1 MKSVSKIA
9 LGVVL
14 ALGGASVVATA
25 PATAAK
31 EKKEEAKQKE
41 MKLSKEERTAIA
53 ALQKAVNAKDWAAA
67 NAALPAAKAASQGPD
82 AKYLTGA
89 MQLNIGVGTN
99 DIAVQADAI
108 DMMIA
113 SGGADAAA
121 LPQLYKNQGALA
133 ANAGNNAKA
142 EVAFAKWVE
151 LAPND
156 PEAVVILAETKNS
169 LNKTAEGVALLQQA
183 IDLKKA
189 SGAQVPESWYKRGLK
204 LAYDGQLAP
213 QSVQFSRALISAYPS
228 AENWR
233 DALLIYR
240 DVTKLDQA
248 TTIDALRLMRVVKA
262 LNGERDFFELAD
274 ALNDRGLPSEAKK
287 VLDEGIALKM
297 VDPNKAAFKEL
308 LALVSRRITEDR
320 TSPASLEKDA
330 QAAAKGIAALS
341 AGDVFYG
348 AGDFAKA
355 ATLYKLALTKGSVDA
370 NVVNSRLGMA
380 LAQAGDKAGAEAAFK
395 AVSGARAD
403 LASFWL
409 LWLAQHA

>member
-9 LGVVL
+9 LGVAL
-14 ALGGASVVATA
+14 ALGGLSLVATA
-25 PATAAK
+25 PAAAK
-31 EKKEEAKQKE
+31 EKKEEAKPKAV
-41 MKLSKEERTAIA
+41 KLSKEERTAIA

-67 NAALPAAKAASQGPD
+67 NAALPAAKAAAQGPD

-99 DIAVQADAI
+99 NVALQAEAI

-113 SGGADAAA
+113 SGGADASA

-133 ANAGNNAKA
+133 SNAGDYAKA
-142 EVAFAKWVE
+142 EVAFTKWVE

-169 LNKTAEGVALLQQA
+169 LNKSAEGVALLQKA

-204 LAYDGQLAP
+204 LAYDGQLGP
-213 QSVQFSRALISAYPS
+213 QSVQFSRELIGAYPTT
-228 AENWR
+228 ENWR

-240 DVTKLDQA
+240 EVTKLDQP
-248 TTIDALRLMRVVKA
+248 TTIDTLRLMRAAKA

-274 ALNDRGLPSEAKK
+274 ALNDRGLPAESKA
-287 VLDEGIALKM
+287 VLNEGIAQKM
-297 VDPNKAAFKEL
+297 VDPNKPAFKEL
-308 LALVSRRITEDR
+308 LALVGRRITEDR
-320 TSPASLEKDA
+320 TTPATLEKEA
-330 QAAAKGIAALS
+330 QASAKGTAALS

-348 AGDFAKA
+348 TGDFAKA
-355 ATLYKLALTKGSVDA
+355 AALYKLALQKGSVDA
-370 NVVNSRLGMA
+370 NIVNSRLGMA
-380 LAQAGDKAGAEAAFK
+380 LAQSGDKAGAEAAFK
-395 AVSGARAD
+395 AVTGPRAD
-403 LASFWL
+403 LAGFWL
-409 LWLAQHA
+409 LWLAQQG